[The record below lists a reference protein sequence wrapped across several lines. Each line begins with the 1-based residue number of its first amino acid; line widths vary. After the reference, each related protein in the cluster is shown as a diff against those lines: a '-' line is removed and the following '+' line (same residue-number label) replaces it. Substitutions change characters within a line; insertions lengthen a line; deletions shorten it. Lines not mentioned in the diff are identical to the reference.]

1 MKKHILWL
9 LVLVFA
15 LGGCGTT
22 PEETESVKTAEQLYN
37 TGYKQLEK
45 TSYAKAAETFEQI
58 ELEHPYSKWAVKAKL
73 MGAYAYYKD
82 QKYDDAVLSLDRFIK
97 YHPGNKDIAYA
108 YYMKGLCYY
117 EQIVGVEKD
126 QNNTKLALQAF
137 RQVIA
142 RFPGTEYA
150 QDAKVK
156 MDLIFDHLAGQEM
169 EIGRYYLK
177 QKNYLSALNRF
188 SVVVNRFQTTP
199 QIEEALYRQVEIYKI
214 LGLNKEAED
223 AAKVLDHN
231 YPDSKWNRAAQ
242 KLLK

>member
-142 RFPGTEYA
+142 RFPDTEYA

>member
-199 QIEEALYRQVEIYKI
+199 QIEEALYRQVEIYTIISLK
-214 LGLNKEAED
+214 KEAAD
-223 AAKVLDHN
+223 ALRVLERN
-231 YPDSKWNRAAQ
+231 YPKSRWYQKAAA
-242 KLLK
+242 LL

>member
-1 MKKHILWL
+1 MKKHVLWL
-9 LVLVFA
+9 WAFVLVL
-15 LGGCGTT
+15 GSCGTT
-22 PEETESVKTAEQLYN
+22 PETAESVKTAEQLYN

-142 RFPGTEYA
+142 RFPDTEYA

-223 AAKVLDHN
+223 AAKVLNHN
-231 YPDSKWNRAAQ
+231 YPDSKWNHAAQ

>member
-58 ELEHPYSKWAVKAKL
+58 ELEHPYSKRAVKAKL

-142 RFPGTEYA
+142 RFPDTEYA